1 MNNKEIGKFIK
12 ELRIKAGLSQKELAD
27 MIYVSR
33 EAVSKWETGKNMP
46 TYDIILILADLFKVS
61 VDEILLGEK
70 KNSKTNKT
78 EIIKSIYD
86 DKIRLTKRLQR
97 RTKILITSIIF
108 FALSFF
114 IYYFLNSYDS
124 VKVYLVRSSDS
135 EIILN
140 NGILVL
146 TSEKIYFRL
155 GNIIYTDKDKITGVE
170 VYYDCNSDSRLL
182 YSTDM
187 IDDVLVIDYLG
198 SGEYFEVENKNL
210 KLNNL
215 YMKLTLG
222 DIEKTVKLSLEND
235 YSNNHLFF
243 KKSQRN
249 FGKEVITKET
259 SYENREFM
267 ERLKTK
273 FERNEDNI
281 YSYVIKDKGI
291 EYNYI
296 FYEGDLSRLNIEFKE
311 NNLSYMYKLMLDD
324 STAVYYVFDGNGQ
337 IDGDIFNFDLEKEPT
352 TEQESKLI
360 NLIKKID
367 K

>member
-1 MNNKEIGKFIK
+1 
-12 ELRIKAGLSQKELAD
+12 
-27 MIYVSR
+27 
-33 EAVSKWETGKNMP
+33 
-46 TYDIILILADLFKVS
+46 
-61 VDEILLGEK
+61 
-70 KNSKTNKT
+70 
-78 EIIKSIYD
+78 
-86 DKIRLTKRLQR
+86 
-97 RTKILITSIIF
+97 
-108 FALSFF
+108 
-114 IYYFLNSYDS
+114 
-124 VKVYLVRSSDS
+124 
-135 EIILN
+135 
-140 NGILVL
+140 
-146 TSEKIYFRL
+146 
-155 GNIIYTDKDKITGVE
+155 
-170 VYYDCNSDSRLL
+170 
-182 YSTDM
+182 M

>member
-78 EIIKSIYD
+78 
-86 DKIRLTKRLQR
+86 
-97 RTKILITSIIF
+97 
-108 FALSFF
+108 
-114 IYYFLNSYDS
+114 
-124 VKVYLVRSSDS
+124 DS

-360 NLIKKID
+360 NLIKKSFMQSWDIQEVENRH
-367 K
+367 